1 MISDRGDDQRRYVEA
16 EHGAEREVEADQIA
30 DAVDKAFH
38 RLLSV
43 RGAGRSPSHVGEVGC
58 CRAPPLDNSGQ
69 KIDIRRPLGGE
80 SVTYRAAGDFLVR
93 LGAVPV
99 HLL

>member
-1 MISDRGDDQRRYVEA
+1 MISDRGDDQRRYIEA
-16 EHGAEREVEADQIA
+16 EHEAEREVEHDQIA
-30 DAVDKAFH
+30 DAIDKACH

-43 RGAGRSPSHVGEVGC
+43 RGAGGFPSHVGEVGRS
-58 CRAPPLDNSGQ
+58 RAPPLDNSGQ
-69 KIDIRRPLGGE
+69 KLDIRAPGEE
-80 SVTYRAAGDFLVR
+80 SVTYRAARDFLVR